1 MYLTTKSYAGVSF
14 IARVLTSISPN
25 YSNLNNN
32 LPKWE
37 KHRIR
42 MKQTVVFINI
52 RRIVVISCSDS
63 SCYSNFE
70 NINKIRLKKLDEQQ
84 FFFSIWLY
92 TPYFHFTYIKNW
104 LGYIQEDIQVL
115 SLSAIRKLDDSLLR
129 GVGVFLVVHWGQG
142 R

>member
-25 YSNLNNN
+25 YSNLNKN

-84 FFFSIWLY
+84 FFFQ
-92 TPYFHFTYIKNW
+92 FDYIPHISTSHISRIDSVIFKKIYRCCPCLPSGNW
-104 LGYIQEDIQVL
+104 MIVCSG
-115 SLSAIRKLDDSLLR
+115 
-129 GVGVFLVVHWGQG
+129 G
-142 R
+142 